1 MWDCPI
7 TDLYQVLAQVP
18 ALAPFV
24 RAFRAQQDL
33 TEEKLTNTLR
43 CNGAWNGAWGCD
55 GHGVLQAELS
65 TAQKEAVAQAAAEMN
80 QEHQTRQE
88 CIIGSLKRQ
97 FEAEEAV
104 QEILTEEAEWRQQ
117 CKAALAEKIKDIG
130 EREREKHVSMLMD
143 FADFAICN

>member
-33 TEEKLTNTLR
+33 TLTEENLTNTL
-43 CNGAWNGAWGCD
+43 D

-65 TAQKEAVAQAAAEMN
+65 TAQKEAVAQAAADMN

-88 CIIGSLKRQ
+88 CIIGRLKRQ

>member
-7 TDLYQVLAQVP
+7 TDLYQVLVQVP

-33 TEEKLTNTLR
+33 TLTEEKLTNTL
-43 CNGAWNGAWGCD
+43 D

-130 EREREKHVSMLMD
+130 RREREKHVSMLMD

>member
-1 MWDCPI
+1 M
-7 TDLYQVLAQVP
+7 QVP

-33 TEEKLTNTLR
+33 TEEKLTNTL
-43 CNGAWNGAWGCD
+43 D

-65 TAQKEAVAQAAAEMN
+65 TAQKEAVAQAAADMN

-88 CIIGSLKRQ
+88 CIIGRLKRQ

>member
-33 TEEKLTNTLR
+33 TLTEEKLTNTL
-43 CNGAWNGAWGCD
+43 D

-88 CIIGSLKRQ
+88 CIIGRLKRQ

-104 QEILTEEAEWRQQ
+104 QEILTEEAEWRQHRE
-117 CKAALAEKIKDIG
+117 AALAEKIKDIG
-130 EREREKHVSMLMD
+130 RREHVSVLNPTNTLMD
-143 FADFAICN
+143 FATFAIM

>member
-18 ALAPFV
+18 ALAPSV

-33 TEEKLTNTLR
+33 TLTEEKLTNTL
-43 CNGAWNGAWGCD
+43 D

-65 TAQKEAVAQAAAEMN
+65 TAQKEAVAQAAADMN

-88 CIIGSLKRQ
+88 CIIGRLKRQ
-97 FEAEEAV
+97 FELD
-104 QEILTEEAEWRQQ
+104 QEILTEEAEWRQHRE
-117 CKAALAEKIKDIG
+117 AALAEKIKDIG
-130 EREREKHVSMLMD
+130 RREHVSVLDPTNTLMD
-143 FADFAICN
+143 FAEIAICN

>member
-1 MWDCPI
+1 M
-7 TDLYQVLAQVP
+7 QVP

-33 TEEKLTNTLR
+33 TLTEEKLTNTL
-43 CNGAWNGAWGCD
+43 D

-88 CIIGSLKRQ
+88 CIIGRLKRQ

-104 QEILTEEAEWRQQ
+104 QEILTEEAKWRQQ
-117 CKAALAEKIKDIG
+117 REAALAQKIKDIG

>member
-1 MWDCPI
+1 M
-7 TDLYQVLAQVP
+7 QVP

-33 TEEKLTNTLR
+33 TLTEEKLTNTL
-43 CNGAWNGAWGCD
+43 D

-130 EREREKHVSMLMD
+130 RREREKHVSMLMD

>member
-7 TDLYQVLAQVP
+7 TDLYQVLVQVP

-33 TEEKLTNTLR
+33 TEEKLTNTL
-43 CNGAWNGAWGCD
+43 D

-104 QEILTEEAEWRQQ
+104 QEILTEEAEWRQHRE
-117 CKAALAEKIKDIG
+117 AALAQKIKDIG
-130 EREREKHVSMLMD
+130 RREHVSVLNPTNTLMD
-143 FADFAICN
+143 FATIAIM

>member
-7 TDLYQVLAQVP
+7 TDLYQVLVQVP

-33 TEEKLTNTLR
+33 TLTEEKLTNTL
-43 CNGAWNGAWGCD
+43 D

-88 CIIGSLKRQ
+88 FRLKRQ
-97 FEAEEAV
+97 FELD
-104 QEILTEEAEWRQQ
+104 QEILTEEAEWRQHRE
-117 CKAALAEKIKDIG
+117 AALAEKIKDIG
-130 EREREKHVSMLMD
+130 RREHVSVLNPTNTLMD
-143 FADFAICN
+143 FATIAIM

>member
-33 TEEKLTNTLR
+33 TLTEEKVTNTL
-43 CNGAWNGAWGCD
+43 D

>member
-7 TDLYQVLAQVP
+7 TDLYQVLVQVP

-33 TEEKLTNTLR
+33 TLTEEKLTNTL
-43 CNGAWNGAWGCD
+43 D

-88 CIIGSLKRQ
+88 CIIGRLKRQ
-97 FEAEEAV
+97 FELD
-104 QEILTEEAEWRQQ
+104 QEILTEEAEWRQHRE
-117 CKAALAEKIKDIG
+117 AALAQKIKDIG
-130 EREREKHVSMLMD
+130 RREHVSVLNPTNTLMD
-143 FADFAICN
+143 FATIAIM

>member
-7 TDLYQVLAQVP
+7 TDLYQVLVQVP

-24 RAFRAQQDL
+24 RAFRAQLDLTL
-33 TEEKLTNTLR
+33 TEEKLTNTL
-43 CNGAWNGAWGCD
+43 D

-88 CIIGSLKRQ
+88 CIIGRLKRQ

-104 QEILTEEAEWRQQ
+104 QEILTEEAKWRQQ
-117 CKAALAEKIKDIG
+117 REAALAQKIKDIG

>member
-7 TDLYQVLAQVP
+7 TDLYQVLVQVP

-33 TEEKLTNTLR
+33 TLTEEKLTNTL
-43 CNGAWNGAWGCD
+43 D

-88 CIIGSLKRQ
+88 CIIGRLKRQ
-97 FEAEEAV
+97 FELD
-104 QEILTEEAEWRQQ
+104 QEILTEEAEWRQHRE
-117 CKAALAEKIKDIG
+117 AALAEKIKDIG
-130 EREREKHVSMLMD
+130 RREHVSVLDPTNTLMD
-143 FADFAICN
+143 FATFAIM

>member
-7 TDLYQVLAQVP
+7 TDLYQVLVQVP

-65 TAQKEAVAQAAAEMN
+65 TAQKEAVAQAAANMSH
-80 QEHQTRQE
+80 EHQTRQE
-88 CIIGSLKRQ
+88 FSLKRQ
-97 FEAEEAV
+97 FELD
-104 QEILTEEAEWRQQ
+104 QEILTEEAKWRQQ
-117 CKAALAEKIKDIG
+117 REAALAQKIKDIG

>member
-33 TEEKLTNTLR
+33 TLTEEKLTNTL
-43 CNGAWNGAWGCD
+43 D

-65 TAQKEAVAQAAAEMN
+65 TAQKEAVAQAAANMSH
-80 QEHQTRQE
+80 EHQTRQE
-88 CIIGSLKRQ
+88 FNLKRQ
-97 FEAEEAV
+97 FELD

-117 CKAALAEKIKDIG
+117 REAALAQKIKDIG
-130 EREREKHVSMLMD
+130 EREHVSLMD
-143 FADFAICN
+143 FAEIAICN

>member
-7 TDLYQVLAQVP
+7 TDLYQVLVQVP

-24 RAFRAQQDL
+24 RAFRAQQEQDLTL
-33 TEEKLTNTLR
+33 TEEKLTNTL
-43 CNGAWNGAWGCD
+43 D

-88 CIIGSLKRQ
+88 CIIGRLKRQ
-97 FEAEEAV
+97 FELD
-104 QEILTEEAEWRQQ
+104 QEILTEEAEWRQHRE
-117 CKAALAEKIKDIG
+117 AALAQKIKEIQDIG
-130 EREREKHVSMLMD
+130 RREHVSVLNPTNTLMD
-143 FADFAICN
+143 FATIAIM

>member
-1 MWDCPI
+1 M
-7 TDLYQVLAQVP
+7 QVP

-33 TEEKLTNTLR
+33 TLTEENLTNTL
-43 CNGAWNGAWGCD
+43 D

-88 CIIGSLKRQ
+88 CIIGRLKRQ
-97 FEAEEAV
+97 FELD
-104 QEILTEEAEWRQQ
+104 QEILTEEAEWRQHRE
-117 CKAALAEKIKDIG
+117 AALAQKIKDIG
-130 EREREKHVSMLMD
+130 RREHVSVLNPTNTLMD
-143 FADFAICN
+143 FATIAIM

>member
-1 MWDCPI
+1 M
-7 TDLYQVLAQVP
+7 QVP

-33 TEEKLTNTLR
+33 TLTEENLTNTL
-43 CNGAWNGAWGCD
+43 D

-88 CIIGSLKRQ
+88 CIIGRLKRQ
-97 FEAEEAV
+97 FELD

-130 EREREKHVSMLMD
+130 RREHVSVLDPTNTLMD
-143 FADFAICN
+143 FATFAIM

>member
-33 TEEKLTNTLR
+33 TLTEEKLTNTL
-43 CNGAWNGAWGCD
+43 D

-88 CIIGSLKRQ
+88 CIIGRLKRQ

>member
-7 TDLYQVLAQVP
+7 TDLYQVLVQVP

-33 TEEKLTNTLR
+33 TLTEEKLTNTL
-43 CNGAWNGAWGCD
+43 D

-88 CIIGSLKRQ
+88 CIIGRLKRQ

>member
-1 MWDCPI
+1 M
-7 TDLYQVLAQVP
+7 QVP

-33 TEEKLTNTLR
+33 TLTEEKLTNTL
-43 CNGAWNGAWGCD
+43 D

-88 CIIGSLKRQ
+88 CIIGRLKRQ
-97 FEAEEAV
+97 FELD

-117 CKAALAEKIKDIG
+117 REAALAQKIKDIG

>member
-33 TEEKLTNTLR
+33 TLTEEKLTNTL
-43 CNGAWNGAWGCD
+43 D

-88 CIIGSLKRQ
+88 CIIGRLKRQ

-104 QEILTEEAEWRQQ
+104 QEILTEEAEWRQHRE
-117 CKAALAEKIKDIG
+117 AALAEKIKDIG

>member
-1 MWDCPI
+1 M
-7 TDLYQVLAQVP
+7 QVP

-33 TEEKLTNTLR
+33 TLTEEKLTNTL
-43 CNGAWNGAWGCD
+43 D

-88 CIIGSLKRQ
+88 CIIGRLKRQ
-97 FEAEEAV
+97 FELD
-104 QEILTEEAEWRQQ
+104 QEILTEEAEWRQHRE
-117 CKAALAEKIKDIG
+117 AALAQKIKDIG
-130 EREREKHVSMLMD
+130 RREHVSVLNPTNTLMD
-143 FADFAICN
+143 FATIAIM

>member
-18 ALAPFV
+18 ALAPSV

-33 TEEKLTNTLR
+33 TLTEEKLTNTL
-43 CNGAWNGAWGCD
+43 D

-65 TAQKEAVAQAAAEMN
+65 TAQKEAVAQAAADMN

-88 CIIGSLKRQ
+88 CIIGRLKRQ
-97 FEAEEAV
+97 FELD
-104 QEILTEEAEWRQQ
+104 QEILTEEAEWRQHRE
-117 CKAALAEKIKDIG
+117 AALAQKIKDIG
-130 EREREKHVSMLMD
+130 RREHVSVLDPTNTLMD
-143 FADFAICN
+143 FAEIAICN

>member
-7 TDLYQVLAQVP
+7 TDLYQVLVQVP

-33 TEEKLTNTLR
+33 TLTEEKLTNTL
-43 CNGAWNGAWGCD
+43 D

-88 CIIGSLKRQ
+88 CIIGRLKRQ
-97 FEAEEAV
+97 FELD

-117 CKAALAEKIKDIG
+117 REAALAQKIKDIG